1 MTNHLINTTV
11 TWLKYNGKII
21 GSDLLEDNKLQIIRK
36 TKIPIKEYKNI
47 YKEVGYKYNWIG
59 RLKIKEAE
67 LKEIIHSSLVDIYL
81 MKKNNKTIGFL
92 EMDYRSSKE
101 IKIVHLGLLESYI
114 GKGYGKKLLKFAI
127 KRANELRIQ
136 PLILQTNSLDHPNAL
151 LFYQKNGFQVY
162 SRRNAKV
169 IMDNVYEK

>member
-21 GSDLLEDNKLQIIRK
+21 SSDLLEDNKLQIIRK
-36 TKIPIKEYKNI
+36 TKIPIKEYKKI

-101 IKIVHLGLLESYI
+101 IKIVHLGLIESYI
-114 GKGYGKKLLKFAI
+114 GKGYGKKTVKI
-127 KRANELRIQ
+127 CYKKSQ
-136 PLILQTNSLDHPNAL
+136 
-151 LFYQKNGFQVY
+151 
-162 SRRNAKV
+162 
-169 IMDNVYEK
+169 